1 MSHDTATLLIAAVI
15 ATHNRPN
22 LLAQRSL
29 KSITKQTRPPDM
41 LVVVDDSDPDMRHS
55 NRKAVC
61 NLGGTKT
68 DTVYMQNNRTP
79 GAAGAWNTAL
89 SYLYDVSPSCF
100 VAILDDDDSWDAEYL
115 RQCEEAVLGNN
126 LDMVSAG
133 IIYHEY
139 ANQKT
144 YDPPDHMVVRDLLV
158 RNTHIQGSN
167 IFARLCKLLHAGGFD
182 EALVST
188 TDRDICIRLADIR
201 TVRYG
206 ALKRPLVHHYADSD
220 RPRLS
225 TPNSEAKH
233 RGLDYFYGKHK
244 NRMPPDIKSAFM
256 QRSFRLFGWNTQKS
270 KTPLP
275 VMSQKSTCSV
285 DGHLDLTVGAV
296 TSPDVT
302 LVERL
307 LDSLIRTLG
316 SREDVTLKVV
326 LLENGGHGAAC
337 RDALQKAVQL
347 AQHRGLDVVIKTLE
361 QQAADAKSFHMC
373 GQQRA
378 GRKSIAQSRTMLQR
392 YLYLEALQR
401 TGTVVWILD
410 DDIVLEGL
418 TYGDEGLTGARD
430 IDYKSHIL
438 RLKETDADVILCKET
453 GDPPLPAPSCIRTQL
468 VDLYHNLLCFANMD
482 PGDLYCNRVH
492 ENRASRL
499 CHRDYYYDLSGVGT
513 DHLELPFWYETRK
526 ENLTVGE
533 AFSEMVSRL
542 PDILDGIQVF
552 RPLTYVEHMDV
563 LSNVDPST
571 SRGPSTIIFDIGA
584 LRDFPNVTLSV
595 DGTDMRRSDMMWSLL
610 NRFVSGRNIAR
621 AQIPIRQIR
630 RPTDGY
636 NMDFEVI
643 FQDILGHA
651 LYSSIQDVL
660 KMQLRDTRDIIQY
673 NDILRDHQIKEIIKL
688 NKRYIHERV
697 HSFEL
702 NCMRVMGLVS
712 ALQHIC
718 RYDAVRESEPW
729 WLKSAEYS
737 DVVSK
742 MQKFVDAIKSIYTH
756 DRLDN
761 FKQKM
766 YAVNDKI
773 LEQFIRDLPY
783 DIDGYR
789 DSMPPESAICQ
800 RAVTHIKSEF
810 SVNSLKYLGMGK
822 EGVVFTDNSLV
833 YKYFHNTDVQRRIPF
848 LRSLIGRMSACLTL
862 PDILEVRRSGDDVVL
877 VYPYE
882 SGVPYTGGHLQ
893 SMLTLIRDCRRV
905 GVVCR
910 NMHPDNILVVPS
922 GLRLVDYGIDI
933 VPINYAEF
941 EQMCRRAFLT
951 YRFAFRSDL
960 KSVMRCTSNDGATAE
975 LHGLEHFKNAL
986 EMRRLDT
993 LFYMPLSQLIIKNSP
1008 RCVLDYGCGDGRM
1021 ADWLTK
1027 RGVEVIGYDPDVASV
1042 IRYLNRGK
1050 SGTCGGTKLRDQ
1062 LLDNSVR
1069 FDVVVCGRVLCTI
1082 CGDSEFDAV
1091 LRDLRRL
1098 VSDLGVVF
1106 VAVCNPFYLDATHTE
1121 LATKHLPK
1129 DFEYKDTFAYHKTF
1143 RVNGSRRV
1151 EVHRSYASYAD
1162 AFARAGLSVQRAWDF
1177 DGTDVSS
1184 ILPASEHLVFQ
1195 LNPVTYDKHKI
1206 SLLIKTCVTEW
1217 RIIERLVRHQ
1227 VKQLEVNTDFV
1238 EKVIIVDSSD
1248 GPSLRQYDNPD
1259 HGAHQ
1264 SAMNRLLHDGVV
1276 DRVVHAPSDAEII
1289 RSVYKRWF
1297 GVESTKTHSAV
1308 GQQLFATLFGFE
1320 QCMGDYI
1327 LQIDSDLIIK
1337 NLNSNQSHTKD
1348 MVDVLLH
1355 DEKALFVSMSICL
1368 SEHVPYT
1375 FTGPDGDWRVEVRGC
1390 LYDRQRLASVLPIC
1404 NELRDGRFTL
1414 SWHRAFDAFIAS
1426 GQYRCYRGGNT
1437 GTGFIHVPNSCKR
1450 RVGELFDVLGS
1461 VERGH
1466 VPDAQLGCV
1475 DLVGLGTDWAGP
1487 KRSERFVFV
1496 ICGHNVNPGRFK
1508 QCILSLLAQKGV
1520 PWGAVLIDDASSN
1533 GFGDYAE
1540 VLLAEYMENTTI
1552 IRNEQRRGSLY
1563 NTWRA
1568 ITQFCVDPETVI
1580 ITLDADDALIGER
1593 VLERVRAEYDDGADA
1608 TVGSMLRLDKEAT
1621 YDVNFENPR
1630 RPDSNVWQH
1639 LRTFKKY
1646 LFDAINVEDLKID
1659 DKWIDVASDWAFMV
1673 PIIEMASNPR
1683 FIPDKVYLYQPAIP
1697 RDDAGRQHRDRI
1709 IGRILSKA
1717 PYGALR

>member
-15 ATHNRPN
+15 ATHNRPK

-29 KSITKQTRPPDM
+29 KSITKQTRPPDI
-41 LVVVDDSDPDMRHS
+41 LVVVDDSDPDIRHS
-55 NRKAVC
+55 NRTAVY
-61 NLGGTKT
+61 NLETKI
-68 DTVYMQNNRTP
+68 DTIYMQNNRTP

-115 RQCEEAVLGNN
+115 RQCEEAVLRDN

-139 ANQKT
+139 ANQKM
-144 YDPPDHMVVRDLLV
+144 YDPPDHITVKDLLE

-167 IFARLCKLLHAGGFD
+167 IFTRLCKLLHAGGFD

-206 ALKRPLVHHYADSD
+206 ALKRHLVHHYADSD

-225 TPNSEAKH
+225 TPNSKAKH
-233 RGLDYFYGKHK
+233 RGLDYFYSKHK
-244 NRMPPDIKSAFM
+244 NRMPQDVKSAFIR
-256 QRSFRLFGWNTQKS
+256 RSFRLFGW
-270 KTPLP
+270 TPQNPKHHYRLL
-275 VMSQKSTCSV
+275 SHKSTCNIG
-285 DGHLDLTVGAV
+285 GHLDLTVGAI

-302 LVERL
+302 LIERL
-307 LDSLIRTLG
+307 LDSLIHTLNNQ
-316 SREDVTLKVV
+316 SDVTLKVI
-326 LLENGGHGAAC
+326 LLENSGHDTAC
-337 RDALQKAVQL
+337 RNTLKKAVQK
-347 AQHRGLDVVIKTLE
+347 AQYRSLDVTIKTLE
-361 QQAADAKSFHMC
+361 QQAADAKSFHTC
-373 GQQRA
+373 GRQRA
-378 GRKSIAQSRTMLQR
+378 GCKSIAQSRTMLQH
-392 YLYLEALQR
+392 YLYLEALHR
-401 TGTVVWILD
+401 AGTVVWILD

-418 TYGDEGLTGARD
+418 TYGDGGVTGACD
-430 IDYKSHIL
+430 IDYKAHIL

-453 GDPPLPAPSCIRTQL
+453 GDPPLPAPGCIRTQL
-468 VDLYHNLLCFANMD
+468 VDIYHNLLCLANMD
-482 PGDLYCNRVH
+482 PGDLYYNRVN
-492 ENRASRL
+492 ENRTSRL
-499 CHRDYYYDLSGVGT
+499 CRRDYYYDLSGVET
-513 DHLELPFWYETRK
+513 DHLELPFWYETRQ
-526 ENLTVGE
+526 ENLTVGQ

-542 PDILDGIQVF
+542 PDILNGIQVF
-552 RPLTYVEHMDV
+552 RPLTYVEPIDV
-563 LSNVDPST
+563 LSNVAPSI

-584 LRDFPNVTLSV
+584 LRDFPNVALSV

-610 NRFVSGRNIAR
+610 NRFVSGRNIVK
-621 AQIPIRQIR
+621 AQMPIRQIR
-630 RPTDGY
+630 KPTDRYDMGL
-636 NMDFEVI
+636 EVM

-651 LYSSIQDVL
+651 LYSSIRDVF
-660 KMQLRDTRDIIQY
+660 KMQLRDTKDIIHY
-673 NDILRDHQIKEIIKL
+673 NDMLRDHQIKEITKL

-702 NCMRVMGLVS
+702 NYMRVMGLLS

-718 RYDAVRESEPW
+718 RYDTVRGSEPW

-737 DVVSK
+737 NAVSK
-742 MQKFVDAIKSIYTH
+742 LQKFVESIKSIYTH
-756 DRLDN
+756 DNLDN

-766 YAVNDKI
+766 CGISDKTI
-773 LEQFIRDLPY
+773 ERFIRDLPY

-789 DSMPPESAICQ
+789 DSMPPEGAICQ
-800 RAVTHIKSEF
+800 RAATHIKSEF
-810 SVNSLKYLGMGK
+810 SVNSLKYLGIGK
-822 EGVVFTDNSLV
+822 EGVVFTDNNLV
-833 YKYFHNTDVQRRIPF
+833 YKYFHDPNIQSMVPF
-848 LRSLIGRMSACLTL
+848 LLSLIGKMSACLTL
-862 PDILEVRRSGDDVVL
+862 PDILEVRRSGDSVVL

-882 SGVPYTGGHLQ
+882 FGVSYTGGHLQ
-893 SMLTLIRDCRRV
+893 SMLTLIRDCQRV
-905 GVVCR
+905 GIACR
-910 NMHPDNILVVPS
+910 NIHPDNILMVSS
-922 GLRLVDYGIDI
+922 GLKLVDYGIDI
-933 VPINYAEF
+933 VPINDAEF

-960 KSVMRCTSNDGATAE
+960 KSVMRCTLTDDAVAE

-993 LFYMPLSQLIIKNSP
+993 LFYKPLSQLIIKNNP

-1021 ADWLTK
+1021 AGWLAK
-1027 RGVEVIGYDPDVASV
+1027 RGVEVIGYDPDITSV
-1042 IRYLNRGK
+1042 IRCLNRGK
-1050 SGTCGGTKLRDQ
+1050 TGTCGSTKLRDQ

-1069 FDVVVCGRVLCTI
+1069 FDVVMCGRVLCTMHD
-1082 CGDSEFDAV
+1082 DSEFDVV

-1098 VSDLGVVF
+1098 VSDSGAVF
-1106 VAVCNPFYLDATHTE
+1106 VAVCNPFYLDVTYTE

-1129 DFEYKDTFAYHKTF
+1129 DFGYMDTFTYHKTLS
-1143 RVNGSRRV
+1143 VNGNRRV
-1151 EVHRSYASYAD
+1151 EVHRNYTSYTD
-1162 AFARAGLSVQRAWDF
+1162 AFARAGLSVQKVWDF

-1195 LNPVTYDKHKI
+1195 LNPMMYSEHKI
-1206 SLLIKTCVTEW
+1206 SLLIKTCITEW
-1217 RIIERLVRHQ
+1217 RIVERLVRHQ
-1227 VKQLEVNTDFV
+1227 IKQLEMCTDFV

-1248 GPSLRQYDNPD
+1248 GPFLRQHDNPD
-1259 HGAHQ
+1259 HEAHQ
-1264 SAMNRLLHDGVV
+1264 TAMNRLLHDKVV
-1276 DRVVHAPSDAEII
+1276 DRVVYTPSDAKII

-1297 GVESTKTHSAV
+1297 GVESTKTHSAM

-1320 QCMGDYI
+1320 QCMGDYV

-1337 NLNSNQSHTKD
+1337 NLNSSQNHITD
-1348 MVDVLLH
+1348 MVNVLLH

-1368 SEHVPYT
+1368 SKDAPYT

-1390 LYDRQRLASVLPIC
+1390 LYDRQRLASVLPIY
-1404 NELRDGRFTL
+1404 NEFRDGRFTL

-1450 RVGELFDVLGS
+1450 RVDELFDVIKS
-1461 VERGH
+1461 VERGY
-1466 VPDAQLGCV
+1466 VPDVQLGCV
-1475 DLVGLGTDWAGP
+1475 NLVGSGMDWAGP

-1508 QCILSLLAQKGV
+1508 QCILSILAQKSV
-1520 PWGAVLIDDASSN
+1520 PWGAILIDDASSN

-1540 VLLAEYMENTTI
+1540 VLLSEYMDNTTI

-1580 ITLDADDALIGER
+1580 ITLDADDALIGEC
-1593 VLERVRAEYDDGADA
+1593 VLERVRAEYDDGADV

-1646 LFDAINVEDLKID
+1646 LFDAIKVRDLKID
-1659 DKWIDVASDWAFMV
+1659 DQWIDVAADWAFMV
-1673 PIIEMASNPR
+1673 PIIEMASHPR
-1683 FIPDKVYLYQPAIP
+1683 FIPDKVYLYQPATP
-1697 RDDAGRQHRDRI
+1697 KDNAGRQHRDQM
-1709 IGRILSKA
+1709 IGRILLKA
-1717 PYGALR
+1717 PYDTLR